1 MELKINKPK
10 YYVGVQ
16 TNNGD
21 KDYHLCLITEIDNLK
36 KTWKAEADKKP
47 LSFSKELAEELVVC
61 LAINETFAVVVYCG
75 GELSGQPFV
84 KHEEK

>member
-1 MELKINKPK
+1 MELKINNPK

-21 KDYHLCLITEIDNLK
+21 RDYHLCLITETDNATS
-36 KTWKAEADKKP
+36 TWKAEADKKP
-47 LSFSKELAEELVVC
+47 KLFTKKLAEELVVC
-61 LAINETFAVVVYCG
+61 LAINGVFAVVVCSN

-84 KHEEK
+84 KH